1 MNPVNV
7 LIAAFF
13 ELALFG
19 LGVLAGAT
27 IVDEQHK
34 LRKEVNQQI
43 YCNKKE
49 LT

>member
-1 MNPVNV
+1 MNGVNV
-7 LIAAFF
+7 FVAAFVG
-13 ELALFG
+13 LALFG
-19 LGVLAGAT
+19 LGVMAGAK

-34 LRKEVNQQI
+34 LRKEVNRQI